1 MAGSDDVSAG
11 PSASALADRLILPRY
26 NLRDYGGVPAMD
38 GARLTSGKFFRS
50 AELDR
55 CHPHEADL
63 LEKLGVEALADFRG
77 PGEVPATL
85 PAAHPRFTGKRFAT
99 KNADLVIPHAV
110 DHFAA
115 LNSPADAQA
124 ALAGT
129 YRKFAL
135 SDHFLVTLKL
145 YFTMLAETAAPTLI
159 HCFAGKDRTG
169 IAVALLQTH
178 LGVHRDDVAQEF
190 IITDAAGEVRVAYLR
205 DAMTAGG
212 ARAILPEVLD
222 EVLTVR
228 PEYLQGAFAEI
239 TDRYGSVERY
249 LREAAHIDEATLS
262 ALPDR
267 CLA

>member
-1 MAGSDDVSAG
+1 MAGPEVKNTG
-11 PSASALADRLILPRY
+11 SASPDLAQRLIAPRY
-26 NLRDYGGVPAMD
+26 NLRDYGGVRAGD
-38 GARLTSGKFFRS
+38 GAHLASGKLFRS

-85 PAAHPRFTGKRFAT
+85 PAAHPRFTGRRFAT

-115 LNSPADAQA
+115 LTSPADAQA

-145 YFTMLAETAAPTLI
+145 YFTMLAETAGATLI

-169 IAVALLQTH
+169 IAVALFQTH
-178 LGVHRDDVAQEF
+178 MGVHPDDVAQEF
-190 IITDAAGEVRVAYLR
+190 MVTHSAGEVRVAYLR
-205 DAMTAGG
+205 DAMTDGG
-212 ARAILPEVLD
+212 ARKILPEVLD

-228 PEYLQGAFAEI
+228 PEYLEGAFAEI
-239 TDRYGSVERY
+239 TGQHGSIERY
-249 LREAAHIDEATLS
+249 LRNAAGIDDATLDT
-262 ALPDR
+262 LPAR
-267 CLA
+267 FLA